1 MPVWRFRSFA
11 EAERALPPSPGAEI
25 GLQTA
30 LALSRLD
37 TATTGGRRVA
47 LRGVHRYRTIAEAEA
62 HRERH
67 AMAQLKAAD
76 PAGGS
81 R

>member
-1 MPVWRFRSFA
+1 MPVWRFRSFP
-11 EAERALPPSPGAEI
+11 EAERALPPSPTGEI
-25 GLQTA
+25 GLRTA

-37 TATTGGRRVA
+37 AASRGGLRVA

-67 AMAQLKAAD
+67 AMAQLKASSPD
-76 PAGGS
+76 DEP

>member
-1 MPVWRFRSFA
+1 MPVWRFRSFS
-11 EAERALPPSPGAEI
+11 EAERALPPSPSGEI

-37 TATTGGRRVA
+37 AATRGGLRVS

-76 PAGGS
+76 RADGS